1 MSDQGTIQDDAK
13 GADGLGQTT
22 RVEEMDFGGHSLQ

>member
-1 MSDQGTIQDDAK
+1 MKKAFVDDSGL

-22 RVEEMDFGGHSLQ
+22 IEKLL